1 MSAGFSLGNGAL
13 LSSDSEDEDFDPTQ
27 ASGSESD
34 AEATCSKVIKRSK
47 PKLSSGFRRGGKLKK
62 RKTKKASVGASV
74 ISDNDISESEEEIVH
89 LADEIEKDEEIE
101 PQESSE
107 SNEPTPPSKSDE
119 MDDIW
124 AELNQTSSKKST
136 VNDSQ
141 PIQSDSQPIQ
151 SDSQPT
157 QDDSQSNLGD
167 SQSNMGDSQSNMGDS
182 QSNMGDS
189 QLNIGDSQSN
199 LGDSQSNL
207 GDSQSNLGDS
217 QSIQGDSQSIQKP
230 KKREKRVALNWWE
243 QEAPQPKRR
252 AIAKSMQ
259 KTALVEVEQK
269 TEFAGETLVIKKK
282 VEKGSAADLK
292 FQKKRRTASRL
303 DDVLFKLGKKDSIS
317 TLTKSKFDWEKDKDE
332 KDDSEQLEKHVKSKN
347 SFVERQK
354 FLART
359 QDRLID
365 AKREAKRR
373 IIRQVP

>member
-34 AEATCSKVIKRSK
+34 AEATFSKIIKRSK
-47 PKLSSGFRRGGKLKK
+47 PKSPFAFRRGGKLKK

-107 SNEPTPPSKSDE
+107 SNEPTPSSKSDE

-141 PIQSDSQPIQ
+141 PIQSE
-151 SDSQPT
+151 SQPT

-167 SQSNMGDSQSNMGDS
+167 SQSNR
-182 QSNMGDS
+182 
-189 QLNIGDSQSN
+189 GDSQSN

-207 GDSQSNLGDS
+207 GDSQSNLGDP
-217 QSIQGDSQSIQKP
+217 QSIQKP
-230 KKREKRVALNWWE
+230 KKRAKRVALNWWE

-252 AIAKSMQ
+252 AIAKSME